1 MILCLKRIKS
11 SAFHIKLEFSGRN
24 TTITFKLRF
33 FSGRIM
39 LSPLFYPPFDFLTF
53 RHNFG
58 VNHQHFQRGEGE
70 RVFWQIVSFPTFHHT
85 SSERRAES
93 LGERGQASIKG
104 GKEGQRKE
112 TSLREKSSKNLSR
125 RESFWRTNWGQF
137 PRSTY
142 ILL

>member
-1 MILCLKRIKS
+1 MLFIS
-11 SAFHIKLEFSGRN
+11 SWNFQERN
-24 TTITFKLRF
+24 TTITFKLRLF
-33 FSGRIM
+33 FGRIM
-39 LSPLFYPPFDFLTF
+39 LSPFDFLTF

-70 RVFWQIVSFPTFHHT
+70 RVFWQIVSFATFHHT

-112 TSLREKSSKNLSR
+112 ASLQEKSLQSLADAKA
-125 RESFWRTNWGQF
+125 F
-137 PRSTY
+137 
-142 ILL
+142 